1 MTASA
6 SLVARFSRHQWRR
19 QLRGLRPV
27 LLAVLAIA
35 VLGGAAYGIYF
46 STWLAADRVEVH
58 GGVTI
63 SDRDVVRA
71 AAVDPR
77 TPLAR
82 VDLDA
87 VDASVSKLA
96 AVADVVVHRSWPHT
110 ITITVKERQPVA
122 TLYRHGSW
130 RLLDKEGVL
139 YRTTPQRSP
148 ELAVVQFKGD
158 ATRVA
163 LREIGQVVTALPP
176 QLRSEMKRVEAR
188 SMDSIRLVLQGKRE
202 VVWGSA
208 AESDRKATVLLLMLK
223 RPATVYDV
231 SVPEQPT
238 TSAR

>member
-6 SLVARFSRHQWRR
+6 GPVARFPRNQWRR

-35 VLGGAAYGIYF
+35 VLGGAAYAIYF
-46 STWLAADRVEVH
+46 SAWLAADRVEIH
-58 GGVTI
+58 GGVTV
-63 SDRDVVRA
+63 SDRALVRA

-87 VDASVSKLA
+87 VDARVSRLP

-122 TLYRHGSW
+122 TLYRHGAW
-130 RLLDKEGVL
+130 RLLDNEGVL

-148 ELAVVQFKGD
+148 GLVVVRFEGD
-158 ATRVA
+158 GTRVA
-163 LREIGQVVTALPP
+163 LREIGHVVTALPR
-176 QLRSEMKRVEAR
+176 QLRSQMRRVEAR
-188 SMDSIRLVLQGKRE
+188 SMDSIRLVLRGRRE

-208 AESDRKATVLLLMLK
+208 AESDRKVTVLLLLLK
-223 RPATVYDV
+223 RPAAVYDV

>member
-6 SLVARFSRHQWRR
+6 GPVARFPRRQWRR
-19 QLRGLRPV
+19 QLRRLRPV
-27 LLAVLAIA
+27 LFAVLAIA
-35 VLGGAAYGIYF
+35 VIGGAAYAIYF
-46 STWLAADRVEVH
+46 STWLAADRVEVR
-58 GGVTI
+58 GGATI
-63 SDRDVVRA
+63 SDRDIVAA

-87 VDASVSKLA
+87 VDARVSKLA
-96 AVADVVVHRSWPHT
+96 AVADAVVHRSWPHT
-110 ITITVKERQPVA
+110 ITITVRERQPVA
-122 TLYRHGSW
+122 TMYRNGSW

-148 ELAVVQFKGD
+148 ELAVVQFTGD

-188 SMDSIRLVLQGKRE
+188 SMDSIHLVLQGRRE

-208 AESDRKATVLLLMLK
+208 AESARKVTVLQLLLK
-223 RPATVYDV
+223 RPAAIYDV

>member
-1 MTASA
+1 MTAS
-6 SLVARFSRHQWRR
+6 SGPVARFPRHHWRG
-19 QLRGLRPV
+19 QLRRLRPV

-35 VLGGAAYGIYF
+35 ALGGAAYAIYF
-46 STWLAADRVEVH
+46 SSWLAADRVEVH
-58 GGVTI
+58 GGATV
-63 SDRDVVRA
+63 SDRAVVRA

-87 VDASVSKLA
+87 VDARVSKLA
-96 AVADVVVHRSWPHT
+96 GLADVVVHRSWPHT
-110 ITITVKERQPVA
+110 IMITVKERQPVA

-130 RLLDKEGVL
+130 QLLDKEGVP

-148 ELAVVQFKGD
+148 ELTVVQFQGD
-158 ATRVA
+158 TTRVA
-163 LREIGQVVTALPP
+163 LQEIGRVVTALPTQIRS
-176 QLRSEMKRVEAR
+176 QLKRVEAR
-188 SMDSIRLVLQGKRE
+188 SMDSIRLVLRGNRE
-202 VVWGSA
+202 VMWGSA
-208 AESDRKATVLLLMLK
+208 AESDRKAMVLLLLLK